1 MAEPVGGLFVR
12 VGADFSSFVGAF
24 EKADTKVKKFSRQ
37 FNKHAESVAK
47 VTAAIAAAGVAIIA
61 LTKRV
66 TDVGDKFAKM
76 SIKVGASTEFLS
88 AFAHAA
94 DLGGASV
101 QQMEKGIGRMTR
113 TMSDAANGLAT
124 AQRSFNQLGVE
135 VKDADGSLREVPDV
149 ILEVA
154 DRFKGMT
161 DQTKAAALAQEIFGR
176 SGLGLLPTLKL
187 GSAAIREQ
195 MEEAKRLG
203 IVWSTD
209 AAKAA
214 EEYNDNL
221 KRVQRAAEG
230 LSRTLVGPLVEGLNK
245 AALAMLEAQKN
256 GESFFRTMIEGFRTL
271 VTGDDAH
278 KWNVQ
283 MAEAGEALLK
293 AQNEMDQG
301 MRVARAPGM
310 QEWGDR
316 LVRIARE
323 KVDAARAE
331 IKRLQ
336 DIKPILAPD
345 APGAKPKEDGKKSPP
360 VVDEKMAADIAKR
373 EQEVRDV
380 LHRVQ
385 EENDKRELEQVAFKI
400 EERQRIEAEA
410 AQARL
415 DAADWEQEQAIKR
428 GEEEIAIARQIAE
441 QKKAE
446 LQRELAARQ
455 TFFNNLAGLMNT
467 SSKKA
472 FEFGKKVS
480 IAQAAVK
487 GAQAVMDAWQAGMST
502 GGPWAP
508 FVAAAYAAAAGVNAA
523 NIIGN
528 IRSQQF
534 GGGGGAPVA
543 PSQGASGVSPV
554 GAGGAGPQ
562 GARGPD
568 TIIKITGDTFS
579 QRQVRELVERIN
591 EGQRDGGRLVLA

>member
-47 VTAAIAAAGVAIIA
+47 VTAAIAAAGVAILA

-76 SIKVGASTEFLS
+76 SVKVGASTEFLS

-94 DLGGASV
+94 DLGGVSV
-101 QQMEKGIGRMTR
+101 EQMEKGIGRMTR
-113 TMSDAANGLAT
+113 TMSDASNGLAT

-135 VKDADGSLREVPDV
+135 VQAADGSLREVPDV

-221 KRVQRAAEG
+221 LRVQRAAEG

-256 GESFFRTMIEGFRTL
+256 GESFFRTIIEGFRTL
-271 VTGDDAH
+271 VTGDDVH
-278 KWNVQ
+278 KWNVE
-283 MAEAGEALLK
+283 MSEAGEALLK
-293 AQNEMDQG
+293 AQN
-301 MRVARAPGM
+301 
-310 QEWGDR
+310 
-316 LVRIARE
+316 
-323 KVDAARAE
+323 KVDQARRLAGRRGTNE
-331 IKRLQ
+331 VGLNMLRLANEELAKVEANIKRLQ
-336 DIKPILAPD
+336 AIKPILAPD
-345 APGAKPKEDGKKSPP
+345 APDSKPEQKGKPAPAPFDAEAAKE
-360 VVDEKMAADIAKR
+360 IAKR
-373 EQEVRDV
+373 EQEVRD
-380 LHRVQ
+380 LMHSVQ
-385 EENDKRELEQVAFKI
+385 EQNDKRELDQVRLKI
-400 EERQRIEAEA
+400 EERKRIEDEA

-415 DAADWEQEQAIKR
+415 DAIDWEQGEAIRR
-428 GEEEIAIARQIAE
+428 GEEELAIARQIAE

-508 FVAAAYAAAAGVNAA
+508 VVAAAYAGAAALNAA

-534 GGGGGAPVA
+534 GGGGGTPVA
-543 PSQGASGVSPV
+543 PSQGSSGVSPV

-562 GARGPD
+562 ARGPD